1 VAIPIPHQPDG
12 FSLCGVFSGWVTGTV
27 RPLQRGRTTH
37 VCQIELRNA
46 TGNMTCISRI
56 TMAILAPAG

>member
-1 VAIPIPHQPDG
+1 MTIPRQPDG
-12 FSLCGVFSGWVTGTV
+12 LPHCEMSFGWVSGTV

-37 VCQIELRNA
+37 VCQIELHDA
-46 TGNMTCISRI
+46 AGNMTCISRI